1 MSEQIKNLS
10 QNPEQLRIAI
20 NSAESYPEM
29 AKIALVILNSMED
42 PVIEL
47 CGPISTGGLGSVE
60 KNLERFDKKIKELKS
75 SGINVFDQ
83 IPFEIP
89 MQKLKLKPNFKPID
103 LLEGFYLP
111 LLESGKIKSL
121 YFLPDWQSSF
131 GARWEHDQ
139 AKRLG
144 IEIVFLD

>member
-1 MSEQIKNLS
+1 MT
-10 QNPEQLRIAI
+10 PETVMFDKSLINRINQAQ
-20 NSAESYPEM
+20 SYTAM
-29 AKIALVILNSMED
+29 AQIALEILRSVEG
-42 PVIEL
+42 PVAEL

-60 KNLERFDKKIKELKS
+60 GNLSRFDQKIRELME
-75 SGINVFDQ
+75 SGINVFNQ
-83 IPFEIP
+83 TPFETP
-89 MQKLKLKPNFKPID
+89 MQKLKEKPGFQPLD

-111 LLESGKIKSL
+111 LLESGKIAKM

-144 IEIVFLD
+144 IEIVYLKK